1 MRKFFKKK
9 ETEDRVGVSAPSLPP
24 SVPADEGP
32 SDLAFLPP
40 SRGGDWPPRKE
51 PDRWRSS
58 DPEEIVVPGARKTK
72 LAGLFD
78 EHADDEPLGASGM
91 IEESKKAQGP
101 AAAAVVQQPSAEDEG
116 RKILWSG
123 LTRLF
128 RLDDAGAE
136 MVEVDAGEGQDGLFV
151 AVLRSSEDQMEL
163 LVYTAIRKRRRLRTP
178 VALIELASAE
188 TAVSFYDDTGIYWS
202 LQLEKADESVP
213 LLRLLLAAKAV
224 GSGATAMVE
233 LSSASSEAVA
243 STFCLTEVCHR
254 CLREAESKAPVPTC
268 TLLSQDALDEW
279 GSGVAAALAGV
290 AAGSVNLVA
299 VPAGLQAPGLRAE
312 RDAVLLLQVAAQE
325 VAPEAAQPAQ
335 PAQGGAAT
343 EESRRLSVKERMARL
358 AAAGLPPGAVGHM
371 PLTTPPATPEAVRR
385 DAGADP
391 APALPTAVPA
401 AHFEPPRP
409 AAAPLTAPAPL
420 PAPVPSLP
428 SREAAVGHPS
438 AEIIREYWSAVQDTG
453 YGAPYAY
460 LGAMPFVPGLTR
472 NRDLKPAEP
481 LPFSAPG
488 YMTSMSSMAGMSN
501 MSSMAG
507 MAATAAPHESS
518 SVSRYMGTSSTS
530 GAPLSSVCLGD
541 LVAAV
546 RDVVRAEATPEGWQ
560 AERQKLERRASL
572 LEEQL
577 RSSKAHQDQ
586 LRDAMRA
593 QHAQL
598 ADAQMMVQQM
608 REQQLR
614 LEGDRQ
620 MRELELDSVR
630 GAMEAELRQG
640 AAEVQQ
646 LRLEQRSLQEQLAIA
661 KDCQQRAEYSAAAAS
676 GTAASLSSAEARLAE
691 ASQMATTLRQ
701 QLVAMTASRS
711 AEAIAISRGVLAVAY
726 VGVAGCLPK
735 NPSALVA
742 AEGVSQR
749 LRAACRQSGKVF
761 EQHLQMVSE
770 SSLSGLNWEAIEA
783 QTLAELGAVVLPD
796 ASETH
801 SAAQA
806 HVLKVETEANTRAA
820 EIQRLQSELLAHDQR
835 LQDAR
840 KAQQVQQG
848 EAAAEIS
855 SLRRQLEEERASRE
869 EERQKWLDEEARRK
883 ETPNGSC
890 HAHAAMNHA
899 ESSQN
904 EQRLRQQMQE
914 QDERREREDAT
925 RRQQQEEE
933 ALRQKQ
939 AEDERRQREDAAR
952 RQQEEEEALRKKQE
966 EDKRRE
972 REEATRRQQQE
983 EETLRQKQEED
994 ERREREEAT
1003 RRQQQEEDER
1013 REREEAT
1020 RRQQEEEEALRQKQE
1035 EDERREREEATR
1047 RQQQEEEA
1055 LQQKQEEDERRER
1068 EEAARQQQE
1077 AEEALR
1083 QKQEE
1088 DERRERE
1095 EAATRQQAEEEV
1107 LRQKQEEDERRER
1120 EEAATRQ
1127 QAEEEVLRQKQ
1138 EEDERREREEAT
1150 RRQQEEEESLRQK
1163 QEEDERREREE
1174 AARQQQDEE
1183 EALRQKQEEDQRRE
1197 REEAARRQQ
1206 EEESEALRQ
1215 KQEEDERTKREEAA
1229 TRQNQ
1234 EDEAGMRRA
1243 SDLKATSKKG
1253 VFDDAK
1259 RASAASLFGDD
1270 DDDEVFSVAKPKK
1283 TASPKARASLF
1294 GDDSDEDDLFKP
1306 KK

>member
-939 AEDERRQREDAAR
+939 
-952 RQQEEEEALRKKQE
+952 EEG
-966 EDKRRE
+966 
-972 REEATRRQQQE
+972 
-983 EETLRQKQEED
+983 
-994 ERREREEAT
+994 
-1003 RRQQQEEDER
+1003 ER